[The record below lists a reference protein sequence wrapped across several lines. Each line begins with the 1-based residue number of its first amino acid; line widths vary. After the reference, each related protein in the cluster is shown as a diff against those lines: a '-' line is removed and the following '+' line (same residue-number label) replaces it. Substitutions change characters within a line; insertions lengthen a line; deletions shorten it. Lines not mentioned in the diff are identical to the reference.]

1 MQNVYQTK
9 YGKAA
14 SRRRILNW
22 INNNLRTS
30 FMRIEDLRSGVEY
43 CLMLHKLKPSAIKLK
58 QVFMNPRTHYEY
70 VHNMRLLQKS
80 LFKQGVEKQIPIQR
94 LVSRGNL
101 ENLEFAQWFKAFYDL
116 NYKLLRDEK
125 LLRDDQYS
133 VIDVMKT
140 GVKPQAKFDEMPE
153 SFVDTEQSRNES
165 RCRHYSRSIS
175 RHSDHLGKNIENY
188 QKCECGSYIYS
199 KTTRRNPILKSR
211 DPFRMAHSLYYMIE
225 AVNTTTAHINSTLN
239 TIRRFLIR
247 ENPDVCRKVFPK
259 KYRILN
265 SRLINKPTRLM
276 TKRRYLQNK
285 QANWQVGLL
294 KSENQNSETSP
305 SKDEPGIFLDVE
317 DPSISRTHKID
328 VTDEEPGNEP
338 DLFRSP
344 QSISTQILDD
354 LSSSFDNLSDKEQD
368 SLGPELH
375 YSSSADEWSL
385 NSDEGCTTD
394 RNPKSISTQIVKDS
408 DDVPLSHNLETFSA
422 NAEDQSIHKAEMGK
436 QAIMADD
443 LGSDFDRAS
452 DKEQFSLGPE
462 LYYSSADEELSL
474 RSLEECT
481 TDRCF
486 SYNNLN
492 SLFRN
497 PESIS
502 TQIVEDFG
510 AGLTTKSVPLDDDAP
525 VFFNLE
531 TISANEK
538 ELGEQFTL
546 RHDILK
552 AETDKQTKPA
562 DDLSSSFDNLSDQE
576 QFSLGPELH
585 YSSSADEW
593 SLKSDEGCTTDRNP
607 ESITAQI
614 VKNSDD
620 VPLSL
625 NLETFSA
632 YEEDQSTSRHDIHK
646 AKMDEQAITADD
658 LGSDFNRASDKE
670 QFSLGPELYYSSA
683 ADELSLSSLEA
694 DRCFSDRNLYSSTN
708 NNWNYS
714 EDSSTLFQNELE
726 TDMPIPFA
734 IVRSKS
740 QSSHENIS
748 ENTIPINV
756 IDFQKYRNPSNIC
769 NSANSSTT
777 DELSQKKMD
786 PKRCNRSKNSN
797 GKLLRNRLAHVFYQ
811 SRHFKYRSIGGCS
824 KQKNV
829 KIKCLKYLVRNLKVG
844 FRAISAVEECSCDD
858 NSDVGDLRQN
868 LACVLDNFQK
878 NLKNFRKILKS
889 LYRQKKMRE
898 EINYIREKKV

>member
-165 RCRHYSRSIS
+165 RY
-175 RHSDHLGKNIENY
+175 
-188 QKCECGSYIYS
+188 
-199 KTTRRNPILKSR
+199 
-211 DPFRMAHSLYYMIE
+211 
-225 AVNTTTAHINSTLN
+225 
-239 TIRRFLIR
+239 
-247 ENPDVCRKVFPK
+247 
-259 KYRILN
+259 
-265 SRLINKPTRLM
+265 
-276 TKRRYLQNK
+276 
-285 QANWQVGLL
+285 
-294 KSENQNSETSP
+294 
-305 SKDEPGIFLDVE
+305 EPGIFLDVE

-593 SLKSDEGCTTDRNP
+593 SLKSDEG
-607 ESITAQI
+607 
-614 VKNSDD
+614 
-620 VPLSL
+620 
-625 NLETFSA
+625 
-632 YEEDQSTSRHDIHK
+632 Y
-646 AKMDEQAITADD
+646 
-658 LGSDFNRASDKE
+658 
-670 QFSLGPELYYSSA
+670 
-683 ADELSLSSLEA
+683 
-694 DRCFSDRNLYSSTN
+694 
-708 NNWNYS
+708 
-714 EDSSTLFQNELE
+714 SSTLFQNELE

-786 PKRCNRSKNSN
+786 PKRCGHQDNVA
-797 GKLLRNRLAHVFYQ
+797 LYLWLICVP
-811 SRHFKYRSIGGCS
+811 FKDG
-824 KQKNV
+824 
-829 KIKCLKYLVRNLKVG
+829 
-844 FRAISAVEECSCDD
+844 
-858 NSDVGDLRQN
+858 
-868 LACVLDNFQK
+868 
-878 NLKNFRKILKS
+878 RK
-889 LYRQKKMRE
+889 
-898 EINYIREKKV
+898 